1 LKPKVQVLLNIPM
14 DDPFQSSPHFEK
26 LVGNL
31 QGIYSRHI
39 KIQRRLIYAVDPAKK
54 IVRLLPNKNQS
65 FSR

>member
-1 LKPKVQVLLNIPM
+1 M